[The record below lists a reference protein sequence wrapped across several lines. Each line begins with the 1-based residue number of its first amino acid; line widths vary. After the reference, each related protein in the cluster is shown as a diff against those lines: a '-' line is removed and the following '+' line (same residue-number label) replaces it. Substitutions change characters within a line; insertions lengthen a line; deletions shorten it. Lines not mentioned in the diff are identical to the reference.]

1 VRADW
6 RKTRDFGP
14 HPLPLSQRARGVLN
28 WPLNAVV
35 LATLYVGVLF
45 GCSRGEPARPTTSPQ
60 SAIEAPPAPPPP
72 PSAAEKKT
80 VSASPSAAKIAPP
93 SPAPPTTETSKTV
106 QKKAA
111 VGVGEK
117 GRYEMGI
124 TTTPVATYWLIRE
137 RIAYEIEIPQAMK
150 LFQANEDR
158 LPKSHKEFMERIIK
172 ENHINLPVLPEGH
185 RYVYDPKRG
194 ELMVEQPAQQ

>member
-1 VRADW
+1 MRNDPIA
-6 RKTRDFGP
+6 TRSTL
-14 HPLPLSQRARGVLN
+14 HRSLTEL
-28 WPLNAVV
+28 V
-35 LATLYVGVLF
+35 LATLGIIVLF
-45 GCSRGEPARPTTSPQ
+45 GCNRSEPARPATSPQ

-72 PSAAEKKT
+72 PSVAEKKT
-80 VSASPSAAKIAPP
+80 VSASQSAAKVALPP
-93 SPAPPTTETSKTV
+93 PAPPTTEAAKTV

-124 TTTPVATYWLIRE
+124 TTSPAAAYWAARE
-137 RIAYEIEIPQAMK
+137 KIAYEIEIPQAMK

-194 ELMVEQPAQQ
+194 ELMVEQPASQ